1 VSLAISLRPKTF
13 DEVIGQESVVASL
26 RSKMDN
32 PPNAILF
39 CGETGTGKTTLAS
52 IVARAVQGD
61 DPNEDMWDIQV
72 KNAASENGVAV
83 ARQLCEDTRY
93 STTHGKYRV
102 IILEEAHMMTNE
114 AQNTLLIPIEKPDSN
129 TIWIFTTTDPA
140 EIITPLRSRCAVYEL
155 KPLEEKHILALI
167 IKASQSG
174 AQSKVLPD
182 GYGNK
187 FLDEVFKIG
196 LTNTREILYSYEKYI
211 SGVPL
216 AEALIPPPDQNPLYT
231 DIAKYAVKGDWN
243 RTRELL
249 QKTKVADSKG
259 LKSVVCGF
267 LRSNL
272 INNYRPEANDAI
284 SEALIR
290 IGNLNAFEDG
300 VCYSA
305 LVGILYN
312 YAKKVK
318 K

>member
-140 EIITPLRSRCAVYEL
+140 EIITPLRSRCVVYEL
-155 KPLEEKHILALI
+155 KSLDE
-167 IKASQSG
+167 
-174 AQSKVLPD
+174 D
-182 GYGNK
+182 GIRELVYRAAESLYDESVDK
-187 FLDEVFKIG
+187 IEDFLDEVLKIG

-300 VCYSA
+300 VCYSS
-305 LVGILYN
+305 LVAILYN

>member
-1 VSLAISLRPKTF
+1 MQSLAISLRPKTF

-32 PPNAILF
+32 PPTAILF

-52 IVARAVQGD
+52 LVARAVQGD

-129 TIWIFTTTDPA
+129 TIWIFCTTEPE
-140 EIITPLRSRCAVYEL
+140 EIIGALRSRFMVYEL
-155 KPLEEKHILALI
+155 KPLDKSGIFILLGRAAYPEREFPNDFYEEVI
-167 IKASQSG
+167 
-174 AQSKVLPD
+174 
-182 GYGNK
+182 
-187 FLDEVFKIG
+187 KIG

-290 IGNLNAFEDG
+290 IGNLNAFESG
-300 VCYSA
+300 VDYSA

-312 YAKKVK
+312 YAKKVRK
-318 K
+318 